1 MQAVITQMIGTI
13 QRRCEERGLEISQAL
28 AGAMV
33 RKVVLDPAEGFEL
46 DKELREDDV
55 GRVVE
60 RSVALLGEADS
71 PEVDTLKLSLA
82 FDALSHENPV
92 LLAALGR
99 EKGAEA
105 RRKVLLDAV
114 LKSKARG
121 LAALSALY
129 RKILDYV
136 VSAGRLEEGGGSGS
150 GEGEGEGPSEAM
162 LRESNAALE
171 SIFPH
176 SELPAFVMLSAGDK
190 TAQLNEMAK
199 IVVGILLYNRSIG
212 KGGSSVTDLPANLL
226 GTTGRLREDVSGAVD
241 ELASRIADY
250 TALLNHMQFNNARL
264 PVSLDRLNGEL
275 ANRRSLLGYMESLLE
290 TASSLKATVNST
302 IASLNSNLDAIHAIV
317 VAKHAVPTETVYPRF
332 VEVFHIWDALSTLA
346 LQADSLALVFAQME
360 TFMDSFQTS
369 LDPTLVAQANDAL
382 AELTGSS
389 TRVGNGSDSPL
400 ESVVGDSKAG
410 EHDDG
415 SMMVMTTGIHVS
427 PSDVPPMG
435 SASLGLSGYCP
446 WTLVYRNAMLLP
458 GDPRLGAVL
467 YRGVHYLCVDE
478 AALSAFQ
485 AHPEKYL
492 VAIQGMVEEDP
503 MLGKH
508 VGSLTV
514 LTHGGNGGGGGGGG
528 EGASSSAS
536 ASGVPPKP
544 ASVSVGIQ
552 TEVHPNPP
560 PKDPNYEWNEWNLRR
575 KALMYV
581 SLRTKA
587 THSTQ
592 TFNSAYRADA
602 STQHYVPK
610 DAKTQ
615 TAVDASTSVHPVSR
629 YVAGLR
635 GRPEGTVG
643 ASVVDLTLPVNIP

>member
-290 TASSLKATVNST
+290 TASALKATVNST

-332 VEVFHIWDALSTLA
+332 VEVFHVWDALSTLA
-346 LQADSLALVFAQME
+346 LQADSLALVFAQMD
-360 TFMDSFQTS
+360 TFMDSFQSS
-369 LDPTLVAQANDAL
+369 LDPTLVAAANDAL

-389 TRVGNGSDSPL
+389 TRGGDGGNAVD
-400 ESVVGDSKAG
+400 VVVVDP
-410 EHDDG
+410 DDAMT
-415 SMMVMTTGIHVS
+415 MMMTTGILVS
-427 PSDVPPMG
+427 PSDVPAPG

-467 YRGVHYLCVDE
+467 YRGVHYLCVDD

-492 VAIQGMVEEDP
+492 LAIQGMVEEDP

-508 VGSLTV
+508 VGPLTL
-514 LTHGGNGGGGGGGG
+514 LTRGGGDGG
-528 EGASSSAS
+528 EGASSS
-536 ASGVPPKP
+536 SGPKP
-544 ASVSVGIQ
+544 TSVSVGIQ

-560 PKDPNYEWNEWNLRR
+560 PKDPDYEWNEWNLRR

-615 TAVDASTSVHPVSR
+615 TSVDASTSVHPVSR

-635 GRPEGTVG
+635 GRPEATAG
-643 ASVVDLTLPVNIP
+643 ASVVDLTLPVNL